1 MRANRIEQL
10 ITIYT
15 TPGFTDE
22 RIHLFLAQGL
32 TAGAEAREA
41 DEFME
46 LHTLRW
52 SEVMMMV
59 ERREIG
65 DGKTL
70 AALLFVQ
77 CFRHQP

>member
-1 MRANRIEQL
+1 MTADILARL
-10 ITIYT
+10 TTIYT

-32 TAGAEAREA
+32 EPGAERREA

-46 LHTLRW
+46 LRELSW
-52 SEVMMMV
+52 SAVLELIRIGEVQ
-59 ERREIG
+59 

-70 AALLFVQ
+70 ASLLFIQ
-77 CFRHQP
+77 SFHRSR